1 MHPRSNPSARPVPQP
16 PSRTADRRA
25 EFGRRGEELACALL
39 TRSGLR
45 ILARNWR
52 CREGEI
58 DIVAHAGDLLV
69 ICEVKTRSGD
79 RLGTPAA
86 AVTLAK
92 QRRLRQLAMSFIAE
106 HAARPCA
113 VRFDVV
119 AVTWARG
126 REPVV
131 EHLVGVF

>member
-1 MHPRSNPSARPVPQP
+1 MHPRRHPSGRPDPQP
-16 PSRTADRRA
+16 PARTASRRA
-25 EFGRRGEELACALL
+25 ELGRRGEDLACALL
-39 TRSGLR
+39 TRSGLH

-58 DIVAHAGDLLV
+58 DIVAHAGNLLV

-92 QRRLRQLAMSFIAE
+92 QRRLRQLAMSFLAE
-106 HAARPCA
+106 HAAHPHA

-119 AVTWARG
+119 AVTWEPG
-126 REPVV
+126 REPSV